1 MVTYAEFLT
10 ILAGWFSTQLP
21 GQTSVKINM
30 TTLINIVTR
39 SHKSTYVLKIN
50 YTEMIMTLAGISWLG
65 GHKASFT

>member
-10 ILAGWFSTQLP
+10 ILASWFSTQLP
-21 GQTSVKINM
+21 GQTSVKFNM
-30 TTLINIVTR
+30 TTLYIVEN